1 MAKPKQWV
9 AVQWSLMSWFWASR
23 TASHRRTLWRPMWS
37 ILVKVCIVK
46 GGRGGEDLKPDYCIA
61 GGATP
66 PCAPASPRPWWWC
79 QCSIIVSSFIFK
91 WSLQIPLRSHLMA
104 TLLLNWQIELEL
116 GWKFFFRIQPD
127 QVFSHNMCSLSILII
142 RNSSKSG
149 STTCRKSRLFLSGS
163 WHESA
168 PVVRFVWCTIFN
180 SKTANAQR
188 QEWKTDT
195 NTDST
200 R

>member
-1 MAKPKQWV
+1 MQYSQNSYSLLKFGNGQTKAICSCSMVTDVLVLSEPDCLPQAHSWETDVIHLGKSLWLSRGGAKI
-9 AVQWSLMSWFWASR
+9 WSL
-23 TASHRRTLWRPMWS
+23 LP
-37 ILVKVCIVK
+37 I
-46 GGRGGEDLKPDYCIA
+46 GDYCIA

-91 WSLQIPLRSHLMA
+91 WSVEIPLRSHLMA
-104 TLLLNWQIELEL
+104 SLLLNWQIELEL

-149 STTCRKSRLFLSGS
+149 SATCQKSRLFLSGS
-163 WHESA
+163 WRESA
-168 PVVRFVWCTIFN
+168 PEVKVVCIYCGR
-180 SKTANAQR
+180 
-188 QEWKTDT
+188 
-195 NTDST
+195 
-200 R
+200 